1 MVLIC
6 VNVLC
11 YVHGVISSRVT
22 FFGKSHNNVRGSPVT
37 SPWTVPMVFGKAKTM
52 SYCATIAQILLAVFM
67 ATPAL
72 AQPKIVSTKVF
83 LSRKGVLPGQEI
95 RVGLKL
101 DIEKGWHINAH
112 KPLESSLVPTE
123 VVVKAD
129 PQFSLKRIHYPQ
141 PKRKKFDFAQ
151 GELTIYEGTVVIFI
165 DLGVSAEA
173 AAGEGRISGKIKYQ
187 ACDNRS
193 CLLPVEETFSASI
206 PITTDPAEAY
216 PTHVDIFQP
225 SKEAMLPKRGTST
238 SALPAQ
244 RGIFLSLL
252 IIFLGGLG
260 LNLTPCIYPLIP
272 ITISFFVAQ
281 GAGSS
286 RWVFVLSVFYVL
298 GMAVT
303 YSILGTLAALT
314 GSLFGSAL
322 QNPPVLIFIAC
333 ILVGL
338 SLSMFGLYEIRMPS
352 FLTRIAGKSSHGVL
366 GALLMGLT
374 VGILAAPCIGP
385 FIIGLLSYVG
395 ERGNPVL
402 GFWTFFVLALGLG
415 TPFLFLGMLS
425 GSLSR
430 LPRSG
435 QWMVWVKKIFG
446 FVLLGMAVYFLRNL
460 ISNELYW
467 VFQASIAGVA
477 SVYLGWVEG
486 SGGGLRGF
494 RTIKLATGVF
504 GIVFSSYLVLA
515 PGHLF
520 FHRQGIQWLDYDEKV
535 LQEALMRAKP
545 VIIDFTADWCI
556 PCREMERRTFSSPPV
571 IAKARQ
577 FLTLQVDLTH
587 STRPETRSLMERYRI
602 KGVPTVIFLDRDGK
616 EIESL
621 RFYEVIKPEEFLKR
635 MERALEVS

>member
-1 MVLIC
+1 
-6 VNVLC
+6 
-11 YVHGVISSRVT
+11 
-22 FFGKSHNNVRGSPVT
+22 
-37 SPWTVPMVFGKAKTM
+37 MVFVKTKAV
-52 SYCATIAQILLAVFM
+52 SYWATTVTQVLLAIFL
-67 ATPAL
+67 ATPSL
-72 AQPKIVSTKVF
+72 AQPDVLSTKVF
-83 LSRKGVLPGQEI
+83 LSKKGALPGKGI
-95 RVGLKL
+95 RVALQL
-101 DIEKGWHINAH
+101 DIKRGWHINAH
-112 KPLESSLVPTE
+112 KPLDTSLVPTE
-123 VVVKAD
+123 VIVNTEA
-129 PQFSLKRIHYPQ
+129 QFSLEKIHYPQ
-141 PKRKKFDFAQ
+141 PKRKKFEFVQ
-151 GELTIYEGTVVIFI
+151 GELTIYEGTVVIFM

-173 AAGEGRISGKIKYQ
+173 APGEGRISGKIKYQ

-193 CLLPVEETFSASI
+193 CLLPMEEAFSASI
-206 PITTDPAEAY
+206 PITKDPAEAY
-216 PTHVDIFQP
+216 PIHVDIFQP
-225 SKEAMLPKRGTST
+225 SEEAMLSKPGTST
-238 SALPAQ
+238 SVAPVQ
-244 RGIFLSLL
+244 GVTFISFLV
-252 IIFLGGLG
+252 IFLGGLG

-272 ITISFFVAQ
+272 ITIGFFVAQ
-281 GAGSS
+281 GTGSP
-286 RWVFVLSVFYVL
+286 RWVFVLSLFYVL
-298 GMAVT
+298 GMAIT
-303 YSILGTLAALT
+303 YSILGTLAAFT

-446 FVLLGMAVYFLRNL
+446 FVLLGMAAYFLRNL
-460 ISNELYW
+460 FSTGFYW
-467 VFQASIAGVA
+467 LLQASIAAVGA
-477 SVYLGWVEG
+477 IYLGWVEG

-494 RTIKLATGVF
+494 RTIKLATGIF

-520 FHRQGIQWLDYDEKV
+520 FHRQGIQWLDYDEEV
-535 LQEALMRAKP
+535 VQEALTRGKP

-556 PCREMERRTFSSPPV
+556 PCREMERRTFSSLPV

-577 FLTLQVDLTH
+577 FLTLRVDLTH
-587 STRPETRSLMERYRI
+587 STRPETRSFMERYRI
-602 KGVPTVIFLDRDGK
+602 KGVPTVIFLDRKGE
-616 EIESL
+616 EIEAL